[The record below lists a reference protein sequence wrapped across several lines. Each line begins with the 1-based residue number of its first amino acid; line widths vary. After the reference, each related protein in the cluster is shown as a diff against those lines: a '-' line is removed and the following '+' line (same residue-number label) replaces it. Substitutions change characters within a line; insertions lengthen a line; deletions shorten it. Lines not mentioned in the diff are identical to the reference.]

1 MKKNIKK
8 NLNKNFINYMV
19 LCFLLSLSLTVFSG
33 CKKENGNTNDSNNQT
48 ILEESDKKSAEDLDT
63 TKESTKT
70 DTTKENSDDT
80 PDLPETKEL
89 LIYGMQNETLESE
102 QVSVTVPKQSEIT
115 AEFIVGL
122 VVDVFADNSLEIGI
136 DSVTEDGDKVIVSF
150 QKDKAPLI
158 NVGSGVEITILDSIS
173 MSLLDNL
180 DTCKNV
186 IFRVE
191 GEAYASGHVELGID
205 EVYKWK

>member
-8 NLNKNFINYMV
+8 NIKKNFSYMI
-19 LCFLLSLSLTVFSG
+19 LCILLTMSLTVFSG
-33 CKKENGNTNDSNNQT
+33 CKKDET
-48 ILEESDKKSAEDLDT
+48 K
-63 TKESTKT
+63 TKEETVT
-70 DTTKENSDDT
+70 EDTGKEADDITPDDT
-80 PDLPETKEL
+80 SDEEKEDTESNSTTEETPSVPETKDL
-89 LIYGMQNETLESE
+89 LIYGIQNETLQSE
-102 QVSVTVPKQSEIT
+102 QVTVTVPKASEIT
-115 AEFIVGL
+115 AEFIVSQ

-136 DSVTEDGDKVIVSF
+136 DSVTEEGDKVIVSF
-150 QKDKAPLI
+150 MKDKAPLV
-158 NVGSGVEITILDSIS
+158 NVGSGVEITVLDSIS

-191 GEAYASGHVELGID
+191 GEAYASGHVELDKD